1 MNIRPSAA
9 IRQNYNE
16 IADLC
21 RKSSEPVFLTKNGE
35 GDLVVMDIES
45 FNRREKMSERRK
57 YKVIVS
63 DRAKQMLG
71 VHIRFLAQVDKDAAR
86 NKKKELM
93 EAMRSLAYSPN
104 RFPFLNEPYIPCNK
118 YHKMFVKNWYLI
130 LYQIEDDTVYVD
142 YILDC
147 RKEYNWLIR

>member
-1 MNIRPSAA
+1 
-9 IRQNYNE
+9 
-16 IADLC
+16 
-21 RKSSEPVFLTKNGE
+21 
-35 GDLVVMDIES
+35 
-45 FNRREKMSERRK
+45 MSERRK

-104 RFPFLNEPYIPCNK
+104 RFPFLNEAAISFSCSPNIINIEPVPATPKSKRKLTNK
-118 YHKMFVKNWYLI
+118 L
-130 LYQIEDDTVYVD
+130 
-142 YILDC
+142 
-147 RKEYNWLIR
+147 